1 MGPERGE
8 RRGGRRGRRPAAR
21 AASPRRGVGRRRRR
35 RAGGGGLGRPAAEGR
50 RSRSSRAS
58 ERARAA
64 AIGEE
69 APRGGK
75 GRQPGG
81 DVSHLL
87 LPLAGTASSALP
99 SAGVPGRGGAP
110 APCRGSARPERAGD
124 AAGAVR
130 RVRRARGGR
139 GRGTDA
145 PRTLLAPGDAARPD
159 GGAAAELRAAPRARG
174 GSGEPRRGRT
184 AARCRRTGGRTPEAP
199 SSRWGSADPGAS
211 LVPARRSVR
220 HRSAAAGIDSGG
232 SRCCGQRCS
241 AERWHPAP
249 GGGCRTPRRW
259 ALAGFCLTFGG
270 GEEVGGEVSRRKGAS
285 AVNFTRGLSCETFI
299 WSETLQSD
307 RRGFCYVGIFLFQRR
322 LHPSFGSTPGWGMY
336 RALAGES
343 SLPWL
348 QFD

>member
-8 RRGGRRGRRPAAR
+8 RRGARRGGRPAAR
-21 AASPRRGVGRRRRR
+21 AASPRRGGGRRRRR

-58 ERARAA
+58 ERASAA

-81 DVSHLL
+81 NISHLL

-110 APCRGSARPERAGD
+110 APSRGSARPERAGD

-145 PRTLLAPGDAARPD
+145 PRSLLAPGDAARPD
-159 GGAAAELRAAPRARG
+159 GGAAAGPRALPRARPRGSG
-174 GSGEPRRGRT
+174 GCGEPRRGR
-184 AARCRRTGGRTPEAP
+184 AGARCRRTGGRAP
-199 SSRWGSADPGAS
+199 AAPGSRWGSADPGAS
-211 LVPARRSVR
+211 VVPARRFVR

-232 SRCCGQRCS
+232 SRCRGQRCS
-241 AERWHPAP
+241 AERWHPAAAAERP
-249 GGGCRTPRRW
+249 G
-259 ALAGFCLTFGG
+259 AGLCL
-270 GEEVGGEVSRRKGAS
+270 
-285 AVNFTRGLSCETFI
+285 
-299 WSETLQSD
+299 
-307 RRGFCYVGIFLFQRR
+307 GFV
-322 LHPSFGSTPGWGMY
+322 
-336 RALAGES
+336 
-343 SLPWL
+343 
-348 QFD
+348 